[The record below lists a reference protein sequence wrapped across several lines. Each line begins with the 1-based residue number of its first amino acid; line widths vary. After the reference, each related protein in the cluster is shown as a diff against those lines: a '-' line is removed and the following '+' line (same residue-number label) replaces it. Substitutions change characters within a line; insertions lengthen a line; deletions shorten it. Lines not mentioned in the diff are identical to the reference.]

1 MGIDSTESFTKKEA
15 TIKNTMHAHNFHIG
29 DSMVKEPALYQVYQG
44 LYATKYLYK
53 LNVFSKRNCGA
64 AFQLSV
70 FYTYVHARKSFN
82 SSKYSLYLTNKI
94 TISMLNRREC

>member
-53 LNVFSKRNCGA
+53 LNVFSKRNCFFKVLGL
-64 AFQLSV
+64 LSSYPFFTRTCTHV
-70 FYTYVHARKSFN
+70 KV
-82 SSKYSLYLTNKI
+82 LTLLSI
-94 TISMLNRREC
+94 VCI